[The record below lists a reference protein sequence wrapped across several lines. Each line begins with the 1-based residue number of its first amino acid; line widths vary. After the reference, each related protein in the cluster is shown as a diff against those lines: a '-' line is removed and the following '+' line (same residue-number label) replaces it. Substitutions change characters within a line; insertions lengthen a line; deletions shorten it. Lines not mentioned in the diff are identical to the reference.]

1 MRSTEAAGK
10 LHAFRGPARPLA
22 GIAFGHLC
30 QSPGGDLGLPPQVQS
45 LVDAVSA
52 LPGVVGCFCRP
63 KPLAQ
68 VKPDHLSLP
77 GEFGDLPQAIILRT
91 EGGREREVM
100 LQTEVILDRSPGAW
114 LTIEFLAWWARDWG
128 RSGHQVQLRP
138 MALPPKAYEIQLG
151 RTLKFFL
158 EYFVIEE
165 GNSLDKTLAVAMK
178 MGKSIA
184 ENFQDYRECFD
195 KPAPFTGDIDGI

>member
-1 MRSTEAAGK
+1 MT
-10 LHAFRGPARPLA
+10 LA
-22 GIAFGHLC
+22 
-30 QSPGGDLGLPPQVQS
+30 LPPQVQS

-63 KPLAQ
+63 KGLAQ
-68 VKPDHLSLP
+68 FQPEHLSLP
-77 GEFGDLPQAIILRT
+77 GEFGDLPQAVIRRT
-91 EGGREREVM
+91 NGGREGEVM

-128 RSGHQVQLRP
+128 RSGHDIQMRP

-151 RTLKFFL
+151 RTLKFFI
-158 EYFVIEE
+158 EYFAIEE
-165 GNSLDKTLAVAMK
+165 GDSFEKTLAVAEK

-184 ENFQDYRECFD
+184 ENYADYRECFEN
-195 KPAPFTGDIDGI
+195 PAEFTGDVESI